1 MITQEQALAYAS
13 MDRHGVIYS
22 ERGYA
27 AGLFVLGAEL
37 YVAPREMAQLRLD
50 MLDVQEDYWRRFNA
64 HLDKMLYETE
74 KEGGDDGL
82 IFRLKQGENP
92 FPWVRQAIGHPSPN
106 KAYGNVIYNI
116 RSHPD
121 FPDKSKFSIFAWE
134 SLLFAEAERENKLS
148 YHVASIP
155 VSDGNGGLH
164 FDIWRDCI
172 LTWAKRLRP
181 AHGVAGL
188 SIVMSDRTQDGPYIH
203 PTLKKY
209 VGLDLQDPLR
219 FSMRA
224 KSVHNR
230 IKCVNW
236 LTVLGDTLLEELGG
250 LGVVRSALEPEC
262 TLHPYPGGV
271 MIQAGE
277 APRLGDVEMPG
288 SSELLIPYR
297 KVASLTK
304 PVRLMDYPK
313 GSLLFGVD
321 ESLNGAEEAK
331 KWVSRFD

>member
-13 MDRHGVIYS
+13 LDRHGVIYS
-22 ERGYA
+22 KYGYS

-64 HLDKMLYETE
+64 HLVRMGYMSE
-74 KEGGDDGL
+74 KEPDGA
-82 IFRLKQGENP
+82 RYSLKEGENP
-92 FPWVRQAIGHPSPN
+92 FPWVRQEIGNFNPRTEYEN
-106 KAYGNVIYNI
+106 MIYCEPE
-116 RSHPD
+116 HPD
-121 FPDKSKFSIFAWE
+121 FPDKSQFRIFAWR
-134 SLLFAEAERENKLS
+134 SGFLAKIERDNELS
-148 YHVASIP
+148 YHTASIP

-164 FDIWRDCI
+164 FDIWRDCV
-172 LTWAKRLRP
+172 LAWAKRLRP
-181 AHGVAGL
+181 AHGLAGL
-188 SIVMSDRTQDGPYIH
+188 TVVMSDTTTDGPYIH

-209 VGLDLQDPLR
+209 IGLDVRVALD
-219 FSMRA
+219 FSMEA

-236 LTVLGDTLLEELGG
+236 LTVLGDAILEELGG
-250 LGVVRSALEPEC
+250 LGVLKSALEPEC

-277 APRLGDVEMPG
+277 APRLGDVEVPG

-297 KVASLTK
+297 KVAAITK
-304 PVRLMDYPK
+304 PVRFMDYR
-313 GSLLFGVD
+313 SYLFRVEKPLVGK
-321 ESLNGAEEAK
+321 EEAK

>member
-13 MDRHGVIYS
+13 LDRHGVIYS
-22 ERGYA
+22 EYGYA

-37 YVAPREMAQLRLD
+37 YVAPRDMTQLRLD

-64 HLDKMLYETE
+64 HLDKMLYETK
-74 KEGGDDGL
+74 KEEDGL
-82 IFRLKQGENP
+82 LFSLKKGENP
-92 FPWVRQAIGHPSPN
+92 FSWVRQVIGHPRPG
-106 KAYGNVIYNI
+106 KGYCNVIYNTPG
-116 RSHPD
+116 HPD
-121 FPDKSKFSIFAWE
+121 FSIKSKFSISVWQ
-134 SLLFAEAERENKLS
+134 SLLFAKAGDDNELS
-148 YHVASIP
+148 YHSASIP

-164 FDIWRDCI
+164 FDIWRDCV

-181 AHGVAGL
+181 AHGLAGL
-188 SIVMSDRTQDGPYIH
+188 TVVMSDTSTDGPYIH

-209 VGLDLQDPLR
+209 IGLDVQVDLD
-219 FSMRA
+219 FAMEA

-236 LTVLGDTLLEELGG
+236 LTVLGDAILEELGG
-250 LGVVRSALEPEC
+250 LAVVKSALEPEC
-262 TLHPYPGGV
+262 TLYPYPGGV

-277 APRLGDVEMPG
+277 APRLGDVDMPG

-297 KVASLTK
+297 KVAAITK
-304 PVRLMDYPK
+304 PVRFMGYED
-313 GSLLFGVD
+313 SLFRVD
-321 ESLNGAEEAK
+321 KSLNDAEEAK

>member
-13 MDRHGVIYS
+13 MDRHGVIYRK
-22 ERGYA
+22 RGYA

-37 YVAPREMAQLRLD
+37 YVAPREITQLRLD

-64 HLDKMLYETE
+64 HLDKMFYETE
-74 KEGGDDGL
+74 KEGEDDGL
-82 IFRLKQGENP
+82 LFRLKKGENP
-92 FPWVRQAIGHPSPN
+92 FPWVRQAIGHFRPGRG
-106 KAYGNVIYNI
+106 YCNVIRNTPI
-116 RSHPD
+116 HPD
-121 FPDKSKFSIFAWE
+121 FPEKSKFSISAWKSLFFAKD
-134 SLLFAEAERENKLS
+134 EREYPLS

-181 AHGVAGL
+181 AHGLAGL
-188 SIVMSDRTQDGPYIH
+188 AVVMSDTTRDGPYIH

-209 VGLDLQDPLR
+209 IGLDVQVALD
-219 FSMRA
+219 FSMEA

-236 LTVLGDTLLEELGG
+236 LTVLGDAILEELGG
-250 LGVVRSALEPEC
+250 LAVLKSALEPEC

-277 APRLGDVEMPG
+277 APRLGDVDVPG
-288 SSELLIPYR
+288 SSELLEPYR
-297 KVASLTK
+297 KVARFTK
-304 PVRLMDYPK
+304 PVRFADYTS
-313 GSLLFGVD
+313 SLFRVEKPLVGK
-321 ESLNGAEEAK
+321 EEAL

>member
-1 MITQEQALAYAS
+1 MITKEQAFAYAL
-13 MDRHGVIYS
+13 MDRYGVIY
-22 ERGYA
+22 GKNGCA
-27 AGLFVLGAEL
+27 AGLFVLGVEL
-37 YVAPREMAQLRLD
+37 YVAPREITQLRLD

-64 HLDKMLYETE
+64 HLDNMLYETE
-74 KEGGDDGL
+74 KEGEDNGL
-82 IFRLKQGENP
+82 RFRLKKSENP
-92 FPWVRQAIGHPSPN
+92 FPWVRQAIGHPSIGRG
-106 KAYGNVIYNI
+106 YCNVI
-116 RSHPD
+116 RSAPAHPD
-121 FPDKSKFSIFAWE
+121 FSEKSKFSISAWKSLFFAKDK
-134 SLLFAEAERENKLS
+134 REYPLS

-164 FDIWRDCI
+164 FDIWRDCV

-181 AHGVAGL
+181 AHGLAGL
-188 SIVMSDRTQDGPYIH
+188 TVVMSDTTNDGPYIH

-209 VGLDLQDPLR
+209 IGLDVQVPLD
-219 FSMRA
+219 FSM
-224 KSVHNR
+224 KGEGVFNR

-236 LTVLGDTLLEELGG
+236 LTVLGDALLEELGG
-250 LGVVRSALEPEC
+250 LAALKGALEPEC

-277 APRLGDVEMPG
+277 APRLGDVDVPG
-288 SSELLIPYR
+288 SSELLEPYR
-297 KVASLTK
+297 KVARVTK
-304 PVRLMDYPK
+304 PVRFTDYPK